1 MHLIESKPPV
11 ADAPFCEAG
20 PLQAVVLMVGSCL
33 PVLGTVLIAP
43 VLPRIQENF
52 SDIPQ
57 IEILAPL
64 ALTIPA
70 LFIGLTAPVAG
81 VLADVFGRKRL
92 LVLAMI
98 FYGVFGTAP
107 LWLDNLPAIILSRAG
122 VGLTEA
128 AIMTCCT
135 ALIADYFEGVKREQ
149 YLALQTV
156 WTTSAAMIFL
166 FVGGFLGSF
175 GWRTPFWLYFSSFG
189 VAVVMYRVLFEPTK
203 VVNSISKDDRRNNL
217 PSDRW
222 VWAKLSYICTIT
234 FVGAIAFF
242 TVQVELGFL
251 LNQRGI
257 NSTQSI
263 GTAIALGAGM
273 VMVGA
278 LLIRR
283 LHHLG
288 VPLLLTIGFSLAGAG
303 FMTMGNAISYAGVV
317 FGVLIHGL
325 GAGFLLPTLVTWA
338 MRILSFEQRG
348 RGSGAWNSSF
358 FLGQFA
364 CPFVVLAVMTKAST
378 LGAAIVAIG
387 WTLVIIASVGL
398 MVCLI
403 QAFRLFIREIDT
415 SWVP

>member
-1 MHLIESKPPV
+1 MYLNGGKPPAVV
-11 ADAPFCEAG
+11 ASSSEAG

-43 VLPRIQENF
+43 VLPRIQEDF
-52 SDIPQ
+52 STVPQ
-57 IEILAPL
+57 VEILAPL

-70 LFIGLTAPVAG
+70 LFIGLIAPVAG

-92 LVLAMI
+92 LVFAMI
-98 FYGVFGTAP
+98 LYGVFGTAP

-122 VGLTEA
+122 VGITEA

-135 ALIADYFEGVKREQ
+135 ALIADYFDGVKREQ

-156 WTTSAAMIFL
+156 WTTSAAMLFL
-166 FVGGFLGSF
+166 FVGGFLGGF
-175 GWRTPFWLYFSSFG
+175 GWRVPFWLYFSSFA
-189 VAVVMYRVLFEPTK
+189 VAVVMYRVLFEPKKVTK
-203 VVNSISKDDRRNNL
+203 NMSTDDRRDFQ
-217 PSDRW
+217 PSGRW
-222 VWAKLSYICTIT
+222 VWAKLSYICAVT
-234 FVGAIAFF
+234 FLGAIAFF

-251 LNQRGI
+251 LNQMGI
-257 NSTQSI
+257 NSTQLI
-263 GTAIALGAGM
+263 GTAIALGAAM

-278 LLIRR
+278 LLTRR
-283 LHHLG
+283 LHSLG

-303 FMTMGNAISYAGVV
+303 FVTMGSAVSYSGIV

-364 CPFVVLAVMTKAST
+364 CPFVVLAAITKTGT
-378 LGAAIVAIG
+378 LGVAIVAIG
-387 WTLVIIASVGL
+387 WTLVGIASVGL
-398 MVCLI
+398 LV
-403 QAFRLFIREIDT
+403 FFIRAFQFFTRGVDT